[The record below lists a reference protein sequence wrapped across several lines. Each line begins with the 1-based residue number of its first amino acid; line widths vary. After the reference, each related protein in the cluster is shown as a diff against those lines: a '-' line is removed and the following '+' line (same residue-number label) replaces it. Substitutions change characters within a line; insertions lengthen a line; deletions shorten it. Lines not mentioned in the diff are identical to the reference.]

1 MQDRRQPKNDI
12 KYTN

>member
-1 MQDRRQPKNDI
+1 MQDRIQPKNDI